1 MASSFELRRC
11 EMTQNEITA
20 LFDEWNAAIQTGDP
34 KNVAALYESN
44 GILLPT
50 LSNKVR
56 HNHEEIED
64 YFVRFLANG
73 PVGKIDE
80 GNVRTFGQIAINSGI
95 YTFSFKDGTSVSARF
110 TFVYRWNGERWMIV
124 EHHSSQMPE

>member
-1 MASSFELRRC
+1 
-11 EMTQNEITA
+11 MTANEITA
-20 LFDEWNAAIQTGDP
+20 LFDEWNNALQTGDP
-34 KNVAALYESN
+34 KKVAALYETN

-50 LSNKVR
+50 VSNKVR

-64 YFVRFLANG
+64 YFVHFCAKG

-80 GNVRTFGQIAINSGI
+80 ANVRTFGPIAINSGV
-95 YTFSFKDGTSVSARF
+95 YTFSFKDGAVVQARF
-110 TFVYRWNGERWMIV
+110 TFVYRWNGQRWMII

>member
-1 MASSFELRRC
+1 
-11 EMTQNEITA
+11 MTKNEITS
-20 LFDEWNAAIQTGDP
+20 LFDVWNDALQTGDP
-34 KNVAALYESN
+34 KKVAALYETN

-50 LSNKVR
+50 VSNKVR

-64 YFVRFLANG
+64 YFVHFLAKG

-80 GNVRTFGQIAINSGI
+80 ANVRTFDQIAINSGV
-95 YTFSFKDGTSVSARF
+95 YTFTFKDGAVVQARF
-110 TFVYRWNGERWMIV
+110 TFVYRWNGERWMII